1 MGNPI
6 LSNEVESGA
15 IIDSDKTRKTKY
27 IVIGMLVFVLLLFL
41 SLFYVIYK
49 FVEYSRVSNS
59 ESSSSTL
66 TTNVSS
72 SSASSQSI
80 VTYKDF
86 VNQFVTA
93 KIPSDANPKVEASN
107 YSGKL
112 NFDEFKLVYR
122 NLDIYIGSG
131 CLDINCQKHTLNYDL
146 KSPNRI
152 TWQFENYETI
162 YDAGENVTKRSG
174 SSSLSKIPEKYL
186 SADGNYLFLYSDDF
200 KKLDNKKISSNFLV
214 FMKKDG
220 KYEAST
226 SNGIPSFVNKNNYSF
241 EINCTVKNKDDF
253 NLCSEVSLKLLE
265 TFKVK

>member
-1 MGNPI
+1 LGNPI

-41 SLFYVIYK
+41 SFFYVIYK
-49 FVEYSRVSNS
+49 FVEYSRENNS
-59 ESSSSTL
+59 ETSSSTL

-72 SSASSQSI
+72 SFTSGSSI

-93 KIPSDANPKVEASN
+93 KIPTDSNPTVESSDFSN
-107 YSGKL
+107 GLRFDNLKL
-112 NFDEFKLVYR
+112 IYR
-122 NLDIYIGSG
+122 NLKLNIGTG
-131 CLDINCQKHTLNYDL
+131 CLDSNCQVHTIKYDL
-146 KSPNRI
+146 NTPTRI
-152 TWQFENYETI
+152 SWQFKNHETI
-162 YDAGENVTKRSG
+162 QDAGESVTNRSG
-174 SSSLSKIPEKYL
+174 STTMSKVPEKYL
-186 SADGNYLFLYSDDF
+186 SSDGNYLFLYSDEF
-200 KKLDNKKISSNFLV
+200 KKLDNKKISNFLV

-220 KYEAST
+220 KYVANT
-226 SNGIPSFVNKNNYSF
+226 SNGIPTFLNQNNYSF
-241 EINCTVKNKDDF
+241 EINCTAKNKDDF